1 LFPQPVLFQQIN
13 QISKILMTTAK
24 ISWTSFNIHKSGPN
38 MIKVPSLKYK
48 DSFVRLPNSSLFPW
62 HVLHFTHF
70 FMSNEIILF
79 QILCRHLKYLLI
91 SLRKVK
97 LAKFIQCGPCS
108 INGPKSQEIWFFE
121 TFYNAI
127 RHFFFVTFRPFIH
140 VNI

>member
-1 LFPQPVLFQQIN
+1 
-13 QISKILMTTAK
+13 
-24 ISWTSFNIHKSGPN
+24 
-38 MIKVPSLKYK
+38 
-48 DSFVRLPNSSLFPW
+48 
-62 HVLHFTHF
+62 
-70 FMSNEIILF
+70 MSNEIILF

-127 RHFFFVTFRPFIH
+127 RLFFLSHLDLLYTLTYKVFVVEILGLGTWWG
-140 VNI
+140 